1 MDKTDP
7 VSLRASRKR
16 KKKGKV
22 RQLLEYGVAASLL
35 PLVRVTPISVIH
47 RMSDLLGNLLFLLMP
62 ARRKLAIENLN
73 YALGAERTEGEIK
86 RIALKSCQSF
96 FLTCFEIIKFQ
107 DFFRRKDARET
118 LRSLS
123 KELEILLQKA
133 RKIHEESGGCIFVS
147 PHLGNWEY
155 LPHVSSVLGIP
166 LVVVA
171 RPFSNAYL
179 ERLIYSTRAD
189 SGQVILP
196 KKNILFMLQK
206 TLRQGKSIGLLP
218 DQSTHQGISVN
229 FFGRKASTTPGPA
242 LLSIMYKRPIV
253 VVACCRKKNGADFEG
268 VVSDPIWPGS
278 DESEKREIFR
288 LTEAMNKKMED
299 IIRQYPEQYF
309 WIHDRWKIRRNRREL
324 LQ

>member
-1 MDKTDP
+1 MNKTDLA
-7 VSLRASRKR
+7 SLRASRKR

-35 PLVRVTPISVIH
+35 PLVRVTPPGIIH
-47 RMSDLLGNLLFLLMP
+47 LMGDLFGNLLFLLMP
-62 ARRKLAIENLN
+62 ARRRLAIENLN
-73 YALGAERTEGEIK
+73 YALGAERTEDEIK
-86 RIALKSCQSF
+86 RIARKSCQSF

-107 DFFRRKDARET
+107 DFFKKEDAREA
-118 LRSLS
+118 LKGLS
-123 KELEILLQKA
+123 EELEVLFQKA
-133 RKIHEESGGCIFVS
+133 RKIHEESGGCIFVT

-166 LVVVA
+166 LVVVV

-179 ERLIYSTRAD
+179 ERLVYSSRAD

-196 KKNILFMLQK
+196 KKNVLFMLQK
-206 TLRQGKSIGLLP
+206 TLQQGKSIGLLP
-218 DQSTHQGISVN
+218 DQSTHEGINVD

-253 VVACCRKKNGADFEG
+253 VVACCRKEDGSDFEG
-268 VVSDPIWPGS
+268 VVSDPIWPGTY
-278 DESEKREIFR
+278 ESEKREIFR
-288 LTEAMNKKMED
+288 LTEAMNRKMEE
-299 IIRQYPEQYF
+299 IIRKYPEQYF
-309 WIHDRWKIRRNRREL
+309 WIHDRWKVRRSRKEL

>member
-1 MDKTDP
+1 MNKTDP
-7 VSLRASRKR
+7 ASLRASRKR

-35 PLVRVTPISVIH
+35 PLIRITPLKIIH
-47 RMSDLLGNLLFLLMP
+47 LMSNLLGNSLYLFLP

-73 YALGAERTEGEIK
+73 YALGAERTEAEIR
-86 RIALKSCQSF
+86 RIARKSCQSF
-96 FLTCFEIIKFQ
+96 FMTCLEIIKFQ
-107 DFFRRKDARET
+107 SFFKKEDAREA
-118 LRSLS
+118 LRGFSQ
-123 KELEILLQKA
+123 ELEALFQKA
-133 RKIHEESGGCIFVS
+133 RRIHDESGGCIFVS

-171 RPFSNAYL
+171 RPFSNIYL
-179 ERLIYSTRAD
+179 ERLVYSTRAD

-196 KKNILFMLQK
+196 KKNVLFMLQK
-206 TLRQGKSIGLLP
+206 TLQQGKSIGLLP

-253 VVACCRKKNGADFEG
+253 VVACCRKENGADFEG
-268 VVSDPIWPGS
+268 VVSDPIWPGKY
-278 DESEKREIFR
+278 ESEKGEIFR

-309 WIHDRWKIRRNRREL
+309 WIHDRWKVGRNRREL